1 MVIFEPFNNP
11 LEILPLPL
19 KLFAKLGVTQY
30 SVDRVRLLIFNSYLL
45 LTFFIPKFCLG
56 YDTIPQFFRGV
67 AEGMCGVNTCITLFC
82 LSFKMDQMEMLL
94 RDLKLWTDIVSITDE
109 YKQILITLNTG
120 IHKYTKY
127 YFIFTN
133 CILVAMMASSTAG
146 VLYIYTSQT
155 PGQTVS
161 FPLIME
167 HRLYTLN
174 AHHDLLHW
182 FLYHMLLIP
191 AILIMVIIYT
201 AKAGMFFGSI
211 CFCSTL
217 FSILALKIDRLR
229 FLITTEQYTAELKE
243 IIVLHQLAIR
253 CAKLLQKILMDV
265 MLAQFT
271 GCVLIWCFFFYSIM
285 ISGITVEG
293 VTVAAILL
301 SFSMETFIFCLL
313 GNELTIKVGLNFNKM
328 MVDCSANSNIL
339 LPKQGEQISA
349 AVYATDWY
357 EQPIKIQKLIIPII
371 QQAQQ
376 RIGITAARFYY
387 IDVKRYGKNLKTAY
401 SFYLLL
407 RDIF

>member
-1 MVIFEPFNNP
+1 MVIFEPFNDP

-67 AEGMCGVNTCITLFC
+67 AEGMCGVNTWFTLFC

-94 RDLKLWTDIVSITDE
+94 RDLKVWTDIVSITDE

-127 YFIFTN
+127 YFLFTN
-133 CILVAMMASSTAG
+133 FILVAMIASSTAG

-167 HRLYTLN
+167 HRLYILN
-174 AHHDLLHW
+174 AHHNLLHW

-191 AILIMVIIYT
+191 AILIMVVIYT

-313 GNELTIKVGLNFNKM
+313 GNELTNK
-328 MVDCSANSNIL
+328 
-339 LPKQGEQISA
+339 GEQISA

-357 EQPIKIQKLIIPII
+357 EQPIKIQKLIIPIM

>member
-94 RDLKLWTDIVSITDE
+94 RDLKLWTDIGKIGDISKTSYIFHSIFYISVSITDE

-133 CILVAMMASSTAG
+133 CIVLAMFASSTAG

-161 FPLIME
+161 FPLMME
-167 HRLYTLN
+167 HRLYILN
-174 AHHDLLHW
+174 AHHNLLHW
-182 FLYHMLLIP
+182 FLYHMLLMP
-191 AILIMVIIYT
+191 AILILVIIYT

-271 GCVLIWCFFFYSIM
+271 GCVLIWCFFLYSVM
-285 ISGITVEG
+285 ISVSNRQDTKMKRMLSTFFLHFLFRELLRKVSQWPLCYFPFPRK
-293 VTVAAILL
+293 LL
-301 SFSMETFIFCLL
+301 SSVCWAM
-313 GNELTIKVGLNFNKM
+313 N
-328 MVDCSANSNIL
+328 
-339 LPKQGEQISA
+339 
-349 AVYATDWY
+349 
-357 EQPIKIQKLIIPII
+357 
-371 QQAQQ
+371 
-376 RIGITAARFYY
+376 
-387 IDVKRYGKNLKTAY
+387 
-401 SFYLLL
+401 
-407 RDIF
+407 